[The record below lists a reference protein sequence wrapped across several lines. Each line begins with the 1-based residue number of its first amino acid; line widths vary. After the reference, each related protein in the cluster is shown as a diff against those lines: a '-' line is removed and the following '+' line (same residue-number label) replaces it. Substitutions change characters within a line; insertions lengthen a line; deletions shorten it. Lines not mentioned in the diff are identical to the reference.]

1 MFQSRERSDKISEKC
16 ISFERYEY
24 SLFDSTP
31 GYNQKQKSDKISK
44 NAYLKYL
51 HNYDLRFLSHHIMLY
66 IVIIRKIRQNIGKCI
81 VKYINSVMG
90 LYDSMPGCNQPKNQT

>member
-66 IVIIRKIRQNIGKCI
+66 IVIIRKNQA
-81 VKYINSVMG
+81 KYRKMHSKIYKLCHGS
-90 LYDSMPGCNQPKNQT
+90 L